1 MTMRSPLLQPL
12 LKLFLETRCP
22 LCQRSTPGE
31 VCPDCEHRLQRCRL
45 DDPAQLW
52 IPPLPI
58 FAWGAYQGAL
68 KRAIACLK
76 YENIPALARPL
87 GHWMGDAWLK
97 SPKSPALNQQR
108 LLVVPIPMYADK
120 QAKRG
125 YNQAELLAESF
136 CEVTGLPL
144 RSQGLMRIRDTQP
157 QFGLSVTERE
167 QNVSGSIRLGKDLS
181 RRSPKLPVLLVDD
194 IFTTGATAR
203 AAIAAL
209 RHHHIKVQGM
219 ITLARP
225 LSSNEQS
232 SSEGSAQ
239 L

>member
-1 MTMRSPLLQPL
+1 MRSPLLQPL

-45 DDPAQLW
+45 GDPAQW
-52 IPPLPI
+52 WMPPLPI
-58 FAWGAYQGAL
+58 FAWGIYQGAL

-76 YENIPALARPL
+76 YENMPALATPL
-87 GHWMGDAWLK
+87 GQWMAAAWLQK
-97 SPKSPALNQQR
+97 PILAQSR
-108 LLVVPIPMYADK
+108 LVVVPIPMYADK

-136 CEVTGLPL
+136 CEITGLPL
-144 RSQGLMRIRDTQP
+144 RSHGLMRIRDTQP
-157 QFGLSVTERE
+157 QFGLSAIERE
-167 QNVSGSIRLGKDLS
+167 QNVSGSMHLGPDFT
-181 RRSPKLPVLLVDD
+181 RRPAKQSVLLIDD

-203 AAIAAL
+203 VAIAAL
-209 RHHHIKVQGM
+209 QHHHIKVQGI

-225 LSSNEQS
+225 LSGKEP
-232 SSEGSAQ
+232 A
-239 L
+239 LT